1 MPQISGGC
9 ACDLLRFSVNGDPI
23 FQAVCHCKT
32 CQKHTGSAF
41 RIVVAVQR
49 HAVSLLGASKTYQR
63 TGDSGQLV
71 ISRFCPGCGAT
82 VAIEPAA
89 LAGLTII
96 PVGSLDDASWVNPT
110 MEIYCDSAQPW
121 VQLRGSMDRF
131 AKMRPGHLR

>member
-1 MPQISGGC
+1 MPLICGGC
-9 ACDLLRFSVNGDPI
+9 VCDQLRFSVNSDPV

-41 RIVVAVQR
+41 RIVVAVPR
-49 HAVSLLGASKTYQR
+49 SAVSMQGASNIYDR
-63 TGDSGQLV
+63 TGDSGQSV
-71 ISRFCPGCGAT
+71 VNRFCPGCGTT

-89 LAGLTII
+89 LAAMTIVPAGL
-96 PVGSLDDASWVNPT
+96 LDDSSWVKPT

-121 VQLRGSMDRF
+121 VQLSGDRERF